1 MYYVFRL
8 LASAAACLKVQLLT
22 YLEKGSLYRYIKETA
37 YPENWIDVCRQEL
50 RVTPQTVTKDIQ
62 FFELVGTYPRIIICE
77 IPFKTIM
84 FCRNEIIDV
93 LMRDINLG
101 LRFAAPL
108 SEIQITGNI
117 FFGQGCLPTND
128 GTATVG
134 RKPNG
139 DE

>member
-1 MYYVFRL
+1 
-8 LASAAACLKVQLLT
+8 
-22 YLEKGSLYRYIKETA
+22 
-37 YPENWIDVCRQEL
+37 
-50 RVTPQTVTKDIQ
+50 
-62 FFELVGTYPRIIICE
+62 
-77 IPFKTIM
+77 M

>member
-1 MYYVFRL
+1 
-8 LASAAACLKVQLLT
+8 
-22 YLEKGSLYRYIKETA
+22 
-37 YPENWIDVCRQEL
+37 
-50 RVTPQTVTKDIQ
+50 
-62 FFELVGTYPRIIICE
+62 
-77 IPFKTIM
+77 
-84 FCRNEIIDV
+84 
-93 LMRDINLG
+93 MRDINLG